1 MIHLTYENMVVMRV
15 KAKMQNKRERDKILI
30 VDDSEMNRGIL
41 ADILEE
47 EYEILE
53 GENGIEALQLLHS
66 YGSEISLV
74 LLDIVM
80 LRMNGFQVLEMMSKF
95 HWLEEIPVIIISSEN
110 SHSVVEKAYELGA
123 TDYISR
129 PFDEVIV
136 CRRVVNTILLYAKQK
151 RLISMVADQMYESEK
166 SNTLMVSILS
176 HIVEF
181 RNGESGLHVLHIG
194 TMTEML
200 LKRLNEKTDKYHLD
214 AAKISMISKAAAFH
228 DIGKISI
235 SEEILNKPGR
245 LTKEEFEIMK
255 THSAIG
261 ADMLKDLPLHEEEP
275 LVKIAYEIC
284 RWHHERYDGSG
295 YPDGLKG
302 EEIPISAQA
311 VSIADAY
318 DALTSER
325 VYKKAFSHE
334 KALEMIFNGECGVFH
349 PLLLECLRDIAEDI
363 PEILKRNSSGRVSK
377 REMNS
382 IIEQLL
388 SKKEIVT
395 SNRTLGM
402 LEEERVKSQF
412 FASIA
417 SEIQFE
423 YTVSPSMLII
433 SDWGAEK
440 LGISRIIMNPL
451 ESQEVLSVIRREDL
465 SDLDCKLRST
475 TPESP
480 IVECDIELKVDGEV
494 QFSRMISHALWKRG
508 GNREYS
514 GAIGKVVEIH
524 EEPYEWNRLKKMV
537 SVDPLTNL
545 LNSAH
550 AQKEIVN
557 ILNTYPEREFVLI
570 IFDLDY
576 FKMVNKEWGHLFG
589 DRVLK
594 YLAQHLL
601 YNINKEDLAARIG
614 GDEFLVFTSCN
625 KQLEQLITKI
635 FTSMTE
641 KLDGV
646 QLSISMGI
654 AKTSVVGH
662 SYEKLYHSAD
672 LALTDA
678 KRKGGGCYTVYDE
691 TVCSP
696 NVPTAISPID

>member
-1 MIHLTYENMVVMRV
+1 
-15 KAKMQNKRERDKILI
+15 
-30 VDDSEMNRGIL
+30 
-41 ADILEE
+41 
-47 EYEILE
+47 
-53 GENGIEALQLLHS
+53 
-66 YGSEISLV
+66 
-74 LLDIVM
+74 
-80 LRMNGFQVLEMMSKF
+80 
-95 HWLEEIPVIIISSEN
+95 
-110 SHSVVEKAYELGA
+110 
-123 TDYISR
+123 
-129 PFDEVIV
+129 
-136 CRRVVNTILLYAKQK
+136 
-151 RLISMVADQMYESEK
+151 
-166 SNTLMVSILS
+166 
-176 HIVEF
+176 
-181 RNGESGLHVLHIG
+181 
-194 TMTEML
+194 
-200 LKRLNEKTDKYHLD
+200 
-214 AAKISMISKAAAFH
+214 
-228 DIGKISI
+228 
-235 SEEILNKPGR
+235 
-245 LTKEEFEIMK
+245 
-255 THSAIG
+255 
-261 ADMLKDLPLHEEEP
+261 
-275 LVKIAYEIC
+275 
-284 RWHHERYDGSG
+284 
-295 YPDGLKG
+295 
-302 EEIPISAQA
+302 
-311 VSIADAY
+311 
-318 DALTSER
+318 
-325 VYKKAFSHE
+325 
-334 KALEMIFNGECGVFH
+334 
-349 PLLLECLRDIAEDI
+349 
-363 PEILKRNSSGRVSK
+363 
-377 REMNS
+377 
-382 IIEQLL
+382 
-388 SKKEIVT
+388 
-395 SNRTLGM
+395 M